1 MPRMKSSEQVPALK
15 PPSLPGHKTRA
26 RQSPANPPKFP
37 PAANFQTAS
46 RAKTGK
52 GAFIA
57 SLCWVQQRDEG
68 EQPCLPPA
76 QQSSCAGTNG
86 TAGAAVTAE
95 PVAWQIK
102 AVPCSAS

>member
-1 MPRMKSSEQVPALK
+1 MKSGKQVPALK

-26 RQSPANPPKFP
+26 RQSPKTLPKFP
-37 PAANFQTAS
+37 PAANFQAES

-52 GAFIA
+52 GAFLA
-57 SLCWVQQRDEG
+57 SLCLVQQQDEG
-68 EQPCLPPA
+68 ERPCLPRA